1 MKKLFLLVVAA
12 ASVSVP
18 AADLLNVG
26 HPAPALKVG
35 KWIKGKPISKLDDGK
50 VRVVEFWA
58 TWCGPC
64 RVSIPH
70 LTELAKK
77 YSGKVDFIGVS
88 VWEAKKNPKDK
99 TDDSYMPAVEKFVAD
114 YGAKMDYNVAA
125 DGPEGT
131 MAETWMQ
138 AANER
143 GIPAAFVVD
152 GTGRIM
158 WIGHPMDE
166 KMVAAIDGT
175 LAGNWDW
182 KSEADRRAKE
192 MAEEMRVEAI
202 VQNISTLER
211 EGKAMEAL
219 TALDKALKEEPTL
232 APRLNSMRYRLLL
245 RTDEAAVDQ
254 LLREAIAEGTDLG
267 LMYNGGMDI
276 LNEKSPRKVRD
287 YGFAVELFQAVNAK
301 LNPPSPMVLR
311 SLSKAQALKGDWEA
325 AVATLDKAIGLVE
338 ADKEAPATLL
348 EGMKKEREAY
358 RQKKLTT
365 GN

>member
-1 MKKLFLLVVAA
+1 
-12 ASVSVP
+12 
-18 AADLLNVG
+18 
-26 HPAPALKVG
+26 
-35 KWIKGKPISKLDDGK
+35 
-50 VRVVEFWA
+50 
-58 TWCGPC
+58 
-64 RVSIPH
+64 
-70 LTELAKK
+70 
-77 YSGKVDFIGVS
+77 
-88 VWEAKKNPKDK
+88 
-99 TDDSYMPAVEKFVAD
+99 
-114 YGAKMDYNVAA
+114 
-125 DGPEGT
+125 
-131 MAETWMQ
+131 
-138 AANER
+138 
-143 GIPAAFVVD
+143 
-152 GTGRIM
+152 
-158 WIGHPMDE
+158 
-166 KMVAAIDGT
+166 
-175 LAGNWDW
+175 
-182 KSEADRRAKE
+182 
-192 MAEEMRVEAI
+192 
-202 VQNISTLER
+202 
-211 EGKAMEAL
+211 
-219 TALDKALKEEPTL
+219 LDKALKEEPTL

-311 SLSKAQALKGDWEA
+311 SLSKAQALKGDWDA